1 MAKMFNIGMFVLRRK
16 EVKIMNQKSFK
27 LPLIIIGI
35 VIAII
40 LFGVFALNG
49 VPNKVISYEEQITTA
64 QSEIKIQEK
73 RRADLIPNLV
83 DCVKEYDKHEYET
96 LVKVVKARGTS
107 SDSSVQE
114 IQTMI
119 NAVAEQYPQLK
130 SNENYK
136 ELMNELSTTE
146 NKIAQVRSNYNEW
159 VTKYNSY
166 ARKFPNR
173 QILGLLGYE
182 VTEYQKLTFDVS
194 SDAPTDLFK

>member
-1 MAKMFNIGMFVLRRK
+1 
-16 EVKIMNQKSFK
+16 MNEMNENVNENVSNKSFNVDIK
-27 LPLIIIGI
+27 LILIIVGI
-35 VIAII
+35 VLAVI
-40 LFGVFALNG
+40 LFIMFALNS

-96 LVKVVKARGTS
+96 LVAVVEARGTN

-119 NAVAEQYPQLK
+119 NAVAEQYPALK
-130 SNENYK
+130 SNENYR

-166 ARKFPNR
+166 TKKFPNK
-173 QILGLLGYE
+173 QILSMLGYE
-182 VTEYQKLTFDVS
+182 VAEYQKLTFDVS
-194 SDAPTDLFK
+194 SDAPTDLFN

>member
-1 MAKMFNIGMFVLRRK
+1 MKYM
-16 EVKIMNQKSFK
+16 SWK
-27 LPLIIIGI
+27 LPLIILSII
-35 VIAII
+35 VAVFFVFI
-40 LFGVFALNG
+40 FALQG
-49 VPNKVISYEEQITTA
+49 VQNEAISLEEQITTA

-83 DCVKEYDKHEYET
+83 DCVKAYDKHEYET
-96 LVKVVKARGTS
+96 LMAVVEARGTS

-119 NAVAEQYPQLK
+119 YAVAEQYPDLK

-136 ELMNELSTTE
+136 DLMNELSTTE

-166 ARKFPNR
+166 TRKFPNR
-173 QILGLLGYE
+173 QIISFLGYE

-194 SDAPTDLFK
+194 SDAPTDLFD

>member
-1 MAKMFNIGMFVLRRK
+1 MAITLF
-16 EVKIMNQKSFK
+16 
-27 LPLIIIGI
+27 I
-35 VIAII
+35 VF
-40 LFGVFALNG
+40 LLNN

-73 RRADLIPNLV
+73 RRVDLIPNLV

-96 LVKVVKARGTS
+96 LMAVVEARGAN

-119 NAVAEQYPQLK
+119 NAVAEQYPDLK
-130 SNENYK
+130 SDKNYK

-159 VTKYNSY
+159 VTRYNSY
-166 ARKFPNR
+166 TRKFPNR
-173 QILGLLGYE
+173 QILSFLGYE
-182 VTEYQKLTFDVS
+182 VTEYQKLEFDVT
-194 SDAPTDLFK
+194 SDAPTNLFD

>member
-1 MAKMFNIGMFVLRRK
+1 MKNIS
-16 EVKIMNQKSFK
+16 IK
-27 LPLIIIGI
+27 LILII
-35 VIAII
+35 VAII
-40 LFGVFALNG
+40 LAVVLMFVFALQG
-49 VPNKVISYEEQITTA
+49 VPNKAISYEEQITTA

-96 LVKVVKARGTS
+96 LMAVVEARGTN

-119 NAVAEQYPQLK
+119 NAVAEQYPDLK
-130 SNENYK
+130 SNENYR

-166 ARKFPNR
+166 VKKFPNR
-173 QILGLLGYE
+173 QILDFLGYE

-194 SDAPTDLFK
+194 SDAPTDLFN

>member
-1 MAKMFNIGMFVLRRK
+1 MKNG
-16 EVKIMNQKSFK
+16 SFK
-27 LPLIIIGI
+27 LILIIIGI
-35 VIAII
+35 I
-40 LFGVFALNG
+40 LAVSLFAMFALNS
-49 VPNKVISYEEQITTA
+49 VPNKAISHEEQITTA

-96 LVKVVKARGTS
+96 LMAVVEARGTD

-119 NAVAEQYPQLK
+119 NAVAEQYPELK

-146 NKIAQVRSNYNEW
+146 NLIANTRTNYNKW
-159 VTKYNSY
+159 VSQYNTHVK
-166 ARKFPNR
+166 KFPNK
-173 QILGLLGYE
+173 QILSFLGYE

-194 SDAPTDLFK
+194 IDAPTNLFD

>member
-1 MAKMFNIGMFVLRRK
+1 MKNI
-16 EVKIMNQKSFK
+16 K
-27 LPLIIIGI
+27 LTLIIVG
-35 VIAII
+35 VIIAMC
-40 LFGVFALNG
+40 LFGVFALNS
-49 VPNKVISYEEQITTA
+49 VPNKLISYEEQITTA

-96 LVKVVKARGTS
+96 LMAVVEARGTS

-119 NAVAEQYPQLK
+119 NAVAEQYPDLK

-159 VTKYNSY
+159 ITKYNSY

-173 QILGLLGYE
+173 QILDFLGYD
-182 VTEYQKLTFDVS
+182 VTEYQKLTFDIS
-194 SDAPTDLFK
+194 SDAPTNLFN

>member
-1 MAKMFNIGMFVLRRK
+1 MKKV
-16 EVKIMNQKSFK
+16 
-27 LPLIIIGI
+27 LIIVG
-35 VIAII
+35 II
-40 LFGVFALNG
+40 LALVLFITFALNS

-96 LVKVVKARGTS
+96 LMAVVEARGTN

-119 NAVAEQYPQLK
+119 NAVAEQYPELK

-159 VTKYNSY
+159 VSKYNSY
-166 ARKFPNR
+166 AKKFPNR
-173 QILGLLGYE
+173 QILNFLGYE

-194 SDAPTDLFK
+194 SDAPTNLFD

>member
-1 MAKMFNIGMFVLRRK
+1 MKGI
-16 EVKIMNQKSFK
+16 K
-27 LPLIIIGI
+27 LALIIVG
-35 VIAII
+35 II
-40 LFGVFALNG
+40 LALVLFITFALNS

-96 LVKVVKARGTS
+96 LMAVVEARGTN

-119 NAVAEQYPQLK
+119 NAVAEQYPELK

-159 VTKYNSY
+159 VSKYNSY
-166 ARKFPNR
+166 AKKFPNR
-173 QILGLLGYE
+173 QILNFLGYE

-194 SDAPTDLFK
+194 SDAPTNLFD

>member
-1 MAKMFNIGMFVLRRK
+1 MNKNVNNVNESTKKKNIN
-16 EVKIMNQKSFK
+16 IK
-27 LPLIIIGI
+27 LILIIVGI
-35 VIAII
+35 VLAVT
-40 LFGVFALNG
+40 LFTVFALNS
-49 VPNKVISYEEQITTA
+49 VPNKAISYEEQITTA

-96 LVKVVKARGTS
+96 LMAVVEARGTN

-119 NAVAEQYPQLK
+119 NAVAEQYPDLK

-166 ARKFPNR
+166 TKKFPNK
-173 QILGLLGYE
+173 QILNLLGYE
-182 VTEYQKLTFDVS
+182 VTGYEKLTFDVS
-194 SDAPTDLFK
+194 SDAPSDLFD

>member
-1 MAKMFNIGMFVLRRK
+1 
-16 EVKIMNQKSFK
+16 MNKSIK
-27 LPLIIIGI
+27 LTLIIVGI
-35 VIAII
+35 VLALI
-40 LFGVFALNG
+40 LFIVFALNSI
-49 VPNKVISYEEQITTA
+49 PNKVISYEEQITTA

-96 LVKVVKARGTS
+96 LMAVVEARGTS

-119 NAVAEQYPQLK
+119 NAVAEQYPDLK

-166 ARKFPNR
+166 TRKFPNR
-173 QILGLLGYE
+173 QILSLLGYE
-182 VTEYQKLTFDVS
+182 VAEYQKLTFDVS
-194 SDAPTDLFK
+194 SDAPTDLFD

>member
-1 MAKMFNIGMFVLRRK
+1 MKNGI
-16 EVKIMNQKSFK
+16 K
-27 LPLIIIGI
+27 LTLIIIGI
-35 VIAII
+35 ILAII
-40 LFGVFALNG
+40 LLAVFALNSI
-49 VPNKVISYEEQITTA
+49 PNNVISYEEQITTA

-96 LVKVVKARGTS
+96 LMAVVEARGTS

-119 NAVAEQYPQLK
+119 NAVAEQYPELK

-159 VTKYNSY
+159 VSKYNSY
-166 ARKFPNR
+166 TKKFPNK
-173 QILGLLGYE
+173 QILNFLGHE
-182 VTEYQKLTFDVS
+182 IVEYQKLTFDVS
-194 SDAPTDLFK
+194 SDAPTDLFD

>member
-1 MAKMFNIGMFVLRRK
+1 MKNIS
-16 EVKIMNQKSFK
+16 IK
-27 LPLIIIGI
+27 LILII
-35 VIAII
+35 VAII
-40 LFGVFALNG
+40 LAVVLMFIFALQG
-49 VPNKVISYEEQITTA
+49 VPNKAISYEEQITTA

-96 LVKVVKARGTS
+96 LMAVVEARGTN

-119 NAVAEQYPQLK
+119 NAVAEQYPDLK

-166 ARKFPNR
+166 VKKFPNR
-173 QILGLLGYE
+173 QIIDFLGYE
-182 VTEYQKLTFDVS
+182 VTKYEKLTFDVS
-194 SDAPTDLFK
+194 SDAPTDLFD

>member
-1 MAKMFNIGMFVLRRK
+1 MKYM
-16 EVKIMNQKSFK
+16 SWK
-27 LPLIIIGI
+27 LPLIILSII
-35 VIAII
+35 VAVFLVFI
-40 LFGVFALNG
+40 FALHG
-49 VPNKVISYEEQITTA
+49 VQNEAISLEEQITTA

-83 DCVKEYDKHEYET
+83 DCVKAYDKHEYET
-96 LVKVVKARGTS
+96 LMAVVEARGTS

-119 NAVAEQYPQLK
+119 YAVAEQYPDLK

-166 ARKFPNR
+166 TRKFPNR
-173 QILGLLGYE
+173 QIISFLGYE

-194 SDAPTDLFK
+194 SDAPTDLFD

>member
-1 MAKMFNIGMFVLRRK
+1 MKKA
-16 EVKIMNQKSFK
+16 
-27 LPLIIIGI
+27 LIIIGI
-35 VIAII
+35 I
-40 LFGVFALNG
+40 LALVLFIVFALNSI
-49 VPNKVISYEEQITTA
+49 PNNVISYEEQITTA

-96 LVKVVKARGTS
+96 LMAVVEARGTN
-107 SDSSVQE
+107 SDSSIQE

-119 NAVAEQYPQLK
+119 NAVAEQYPELK

-159 VTKYNSY
+159 VSKYNSY
-166 ARKFPNR
+166 TKKFPNR
-173 QILGLLGYE
+173 QILNFLGYE

-194 SDAPTDLFK
+194 SDAPTNLFD

>member
-1 MAKMFNIGMFVLRRK
+1 MKNT
-16 EVKIMNQKSFK
+16 SWK
-27 LPLIIIGI
+27 LPLIVIGI
-35 VIAII
+35 IVSMALMFIFAFQGVQNKAIA
-40 LFGVFALNG
+40 L
-49 VPNKVISYEEQITTA
+49 EEQISTA
-64 QSEIKIQEK
+64 QSTIKIQEK

-96 LVKVVKARGTS
+96 LMAVIAARGTN

-119 NAVAEQYPQLK
+119 NAVAEQYPNLK

-159 VTKYNSY
+159 VAKYNSY
-166 ARKFPNR
+166 IRKYPNK
-173 QILGLLGYE
+173 QILGFLGYE
-182 VTEYQKLTFDVS
+182 VIEYQKLNFDVS
-194 SDAPTDLFK
+194 SDAPTNLFD

>member
-1 MAKMFNIGMFVLRRK
+1 MKNG
-16 EVKIMNQKSFK
+16 SFK
-27 LPLIIIGI
+27 LVLIIIGI
-35 VIAII
+35 IIAIV
-40 LFGVFALNG
+40 LFGMFALNS
-49 VPNKVISYEEQITTA
+49 VPNKAISYEEQITTA

-96 LVKVVKARGTS
+96 LMAVVEARGTD

-119 NAVAEQYPQLK
+119 NAVAEQYPELK

-146 NKIAQVRSNYNEW
+146 NLIANTRTNYNKW
-159 VTKYNSY
+159 VSQYNTHVK
-166 ARKFPNR
+166 KFPNK
-173 QILGLLGYE
+173 QILSFLGYE

-194 SDAPTDLFK
+194 SDAPTNLFD

>member
-1 MAKMFNIGMFVLRRK
+1 MKNTSVKFVL
-16 EVKIMNQKSFK
+16 
-27 LPLIIIGI
+27 IIC
-35 VIAII
+35 AII
-40 LFGVFALNG
+40 VAVVAMFIFAFQGVQ
-49 VPNKVISYEEQITTA
+49 NKAISYEEQITTA

-96 LVKVVKARGTS
+96 LMAVVEARGTN

-119 NAVAEQYPQLK
+119 NAVAEQYPDLK

-136 ELMNELSTTE
+136 ELMNELSATE

-159 VTKYNSY
+159 VAKYNSY
-166 ARKFPNR
+166 TRKFPNR
-173 QILGLLGYE
+173 QILSFLGYE
-182 VTEYQKLTFDVS
+182 VTEHQKLTFDIS
-194 SDAPTDLFK
+194 SDAPTNLFD

>member
-1 MAKMFNIGMFVLRRK
+1 MKKGIKDMKKA
-16 EVKIMNQKSFK
+16 
-27 LPLIIIGI
+27 LIIIGI
-35 VIAII
+35 ILAVI
-40 LFGVFALNG
+40 LLTVFALNG

-96 LVKVVKARGTS
+96 LMAVVEARGTNT
-107 SDSSVQE
+107 DSSANE
-114 IQTMI
+114 IKTMI
-119 NAVAEQYPQLK
+119 NAVAEQYPDLK

-166 ARKFPNR
+166 TKKFPNK
-173 QILGLLGYE
+173 QVLNLLGYE
-182 VTEYQKLTFDVS
+182 VAEYQKLTFDVS
-194 SDAPTDLFK
+194 SDAPTNLFD

>member
-1 MAKMFNIGMFVLRRK
+1 MKNIS
-16 EVKIMNQKSFK
+16 IK
-27 LPLIIIGI
+27 LILII
-35 VIAII
+35 VAII
-40 LFGVFALNG
+40 LAVVLMSVFALQG
-49 VPNKVISYEEQITTA
+49 VPNKAISYEEQITTA

-96 LVKVVKARGTS
+96 LMAVVEARGTS

-119 NAVAEQYPQLK
+119 NAVAEQYPDLK
-130 SNENYK
+130 SNENYR

-166 ARKFPNR
+166 VKKFPNR
-173 QILGLLGYE
+173 QIIDFLGYE
-182 VTEYQKLTFDVS
+182 VTKYEKLTFDVS
-194 SDAPTDLFK
+194 SDAPTDLFD

>member
-1 MAKMFNIGMFVLRRK
+1 MNNKTIDINI
-16 EVKIMNQKSFK
+16 K
-27 LPLIIIGI
+27 LILIIVGI
-35 VIAII
+35 VLAVA
-40 LFGVFALNG
+40 LFIVFALNG
-49 VPNKVISYEEQITTA
+49 VPNEAISFEEQITTA

-96 LVKVVKARGTS
+96 LMAVVEARGTN

-119 NAVAEQYPQLK
+119 NAVAEQYPALK

-159 VTKYNSY
+159 ETKYNSY
-166 ARKFPNR
+166 VKKFPTT

-182 VTEYQKLTFDVS
+182 VTEYQKLTFDIS
-194 SDAPTDLFK
+194 SDAPTDLFN

>member
-1 MAKMFNIGMFVLRRK
+1 MKAKR
-16 EVKIMNQKSFK
+16 SFK

-35 VIAII
+35 VLAVV
-40 LFGVFALNG
+40 LFGVFALNSI
-49 VPNKVISYEEQITTA
+49 PNKVISYEEQITTA

-96 LVKVVKARGTS
+96 LMAVIEARGTN

-159 VTKYNSY
+159 VSKYNSY
-166 ARKFPNR
+166 TRKFPNK
-173 QILGLLGYE
+173 QILSFLGCE
-182 VTEYQKLTFDVS
+182 VTEYQKLMFDVS
-194 SDAPTDLFK
+194 SDAPTNLFGE

>member
-1 MAKMFNIGMFVLRRK
+1 MNENVNNVNESVNNKSVNIN
-16 EVKIMNQKSFK
+16 IK
-27 LPLIIIGI
+27 LVLIIIGI
-35 VIAII
+35 VFAVS
-40 LFGVFALNG
+40 LFVVFALNS
-49 VPNKVISYEEQITTA
+49 VPNKAISYEEQITTA

-83 DCVKEYDKHEYET
+83 DCVREYDKHEYET
-96 LVKVVKARGTS
+96 LMAVVKTRGTN

-119 NAVAEQYPQLK
+119 NAVAEQYPALK

-146 NKIAQVRSNYNEW
+146 NKISQVRSNYNEW

-166 ARKFPNR
+166 TKKFPNK
-173 QILGLLGYE
+173 QILGMLGYE
-182 VTEYQKLTFDVS
+182 VTEYKKLAFDVS
-194 SDAPTDLFK
+194 SDAPTDLFN

>member
-1 MAKMFNIGMFVLRRK
+1 MKNR
-16 EVKIMNQKSFK
+16 SFK

-35 VIAII
+35 IVAIA
-40 LFGVFALNG
+40 LFGVFAVNSI
-49 VPNKVISYEEQITTA
+49 PNKVISYEEQITTA
-64 QSEIKIQEK
+64 QSEISIQEK

-83 DCVKEYDKHEYET
+83 DCIKEYDKHEYET
-96 LVKVVKARGTS
+96 LMAVVEARGTN

-119 NAVAEQYPQLK
+119 NAVAEQYPELK

-146 NKIAQVRSNYNEW
+146 NKIANVRSNYNTW

-166 ARKFPNR
+166 TRKFPNK
-173 QILGLLGYE
+173 QILSFVGYE
-182 VTEYQKLTFDVS
+182 VAEYQKLNFDVS
-194 SDAPTDLFK
+194 SDAPTNLFN

>member
-1 MAKMFNIGMFVLRRK
+1 MNENVNNVNENVKKKTINI
-16 EVKIMNQKSFK
+16 K
-27 LPLIIIGI
+27 LILIIVGI
-35 VIAII
+35 IFAVA
-40 LFGVFALNG
+40 LFTVFALNS
-49 VPNKVISYEEQITTA
+49 VPNKAITYEEQITTA

-96 LVKVVKARGTS
+96 LMAVVEARGTS

-119 NAVAEQYPQLK
+119 NAVAEQYPDLK

-159 VTKYNSY
+159 VTKYNSHTK
-166 ARKFPNR
+166 KFPNK
-173 QILGLLGYE
+173 QILNLLGYE

-194 SDAPTDLFK
+194 SDAPTDLFD

>member
-1 MAKMFNIGMFVLRRK
+1 MKKV
-16 EVKIMNQKSFK
+16 
-27 LPLIIIGI
+27 LIIVG
-35 VIAII
+35 II
-40 LFGVFALNG
+40 LALVLFITFALNS

-96 LVKVVKARGTS
+96 LMAVVEARGTN

-119 NAVAEQYPQLK
+119 NAVAEQYPELK

-159 VTKYNSY
+159 VSKYNSY
-166 ARKFPNR
+166 TKKFPNR
-173 QILGLLGYE
+173 QILNFLGYE

-194 SDAPTDLFK
+194 SDAPTNLFD

>member
-1 MAKMFNIGMFVLRRK
+1 MKKA
-16 EVKIMNQKSFK
+16 
-27 LPLIIIGI
+27 LIIVG
-35 VIAII
+35 II
-40 LFGVFALNG
+40 LALVLFIVFALNG
-49 VPNKVISYEEQITTA
+49 VPNNVISYEEQITTA

-96 LVKVVKARGTS
+96 LMAVVEARGTN

-119 NAVAEQYPQLK
+119 NAVAEQYPELK

-159 VTKYNSY
+159 VSKYNSY
-166 ARKFPNR
+166 TKKFPNR
-173 QILGLLGYE
+173 QILNFLGCE

-194 SDAPTDLFK
+194 SDAPTNLFD

>member
-1 MAKMFNIGMFVLRRK
+1 MKNGI
-16 EVKIMNQKSFK
+16 K
-27 LPLIIIGI
+27 LALIIIGI
-35 VIAII
+35 ILAVALFII
-40 LFGVFALNG
+40 FALNS
-49 VPNKVISYEEQITTA
+49 VPNNVISYEEQITTA

-96 LVKVVKARGTS
+96 LMAVVEARGTTT
-107 SDSSVQE
+107 DSSVQE

-119 NAVAEQYPQLK
+119 NAVAEQYPALK

-166 ARKFPNR
+166 TRKFPNR
-173 QILGLLGYE
+173 QILSFLGYE

-194 SDAPTDLFK
+194 SDASTNLFD